1 MRRTIWLGP
10 LYLFTS
16 VSPVE
21 ADPFETLSSSH
32 WAEAC
37 ANSGTREAEN
47 WFLFH
52 EREWCEEMIGD
63 HGRVISTCFAVIWS
77 PAGPSRWRADFT
89 DDTRVNFAE
98 LVSPNRLSIYEDK
111 EGHRHQLHILGR
123 ANHFEGTLTHR
134 IKCK

>member
-1 MRRTIWLGP
+1 
-10 LYLFTS
+10 
-16 VSPVE
+16 
-21 ADPFETLSSSH
+21 
-32 WAEAC
+32 
-37 ANSGTREAEN
+37 
-47 WFLFH
+47 
-52 EREWCEEMIGD
+52 MIGD